1 MSQAAAFMRIFGE
14 CREAQIP
21 CPLGFK
27 PQARLCPVACYRV
40 FDFHSGYTLHL
51 SGVDIYSAPEFFI
64 L

>member
-1 MSQAAAFMRIFGE
+1 MLFRS
-14 CREAQIP
+14 
-21 CPLGFK
+21 GFK
-27 PQARLCPVACYRV
+27 EQARLCPVACYGV